1 MSDQHAPEVFCFRRA
16 DRQLAVAARDVRVVI
31 PSPKLS
37 GFPTKHEPML
47 GVFAHRGR
55 VFPLLDVVDGA
66 RDAYVSL
73 VAIVTSTDLGEVGWA
88 ADSVFGFAAALPEGA
103 ELIEPST
110 LARRAREAMRRSPR
124 LL

>member
-1 MSDQHAPEVFCFRRA
+1 MSDESPAALFSFRRG
-16 DRQLAVAARDVRVVI
+16 DRELAVAARDVRVVI

-66 RDAYVSL
+66 RDAYVTL
-73 VAIVTSTDLGEVGWA
+73 VAIVTSTELGEVGWA
-88 ADSVFGFAAALPEGA
+88 ADVVHGFVSSLPDGC

-124 LL
+124 PL